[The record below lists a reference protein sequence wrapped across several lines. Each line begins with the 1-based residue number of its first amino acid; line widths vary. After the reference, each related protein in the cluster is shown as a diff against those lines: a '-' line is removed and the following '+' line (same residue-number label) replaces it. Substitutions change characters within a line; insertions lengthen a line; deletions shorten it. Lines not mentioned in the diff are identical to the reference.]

1 MDDLYSKFDF
11 LGVLMK
17 KNIYLFNVIF
27 LLLFMSVHIFFY
39 SGAFVISS
47 YFLLGVVL
55 AFTINSKLLLSKKKM
70 LIYILFVVVSFYI
83 LLPNYT
89 MNESKKKVEE
99 VNNVSINTGEKYYY
113 NTVPV
118 SVEFNI
124 ASLLQTRR
132 FYYFV
137 FYENDEQKIVLVN
150 PMTNKLIVLN
160 EEYWK
165 NE

>member
-1 MDDLYSKFDF
+1 MRKF
-11 LGVLMK
+11 V
-17 KNIYLFNVIF
+17 YLFNLIF
-27 LLLFMSVHIFFY
+27 LLLFVAVHIFFY
-39 SGAFVISS
+39 SGAFVVSS
-47 YFLLGVVL
+47 HFLVGVVL
-55 AFTINSKLLLSKKKM
+55 AFTINSKLILSKKRM
-70 LIYILFVVVSFYI
+70 FLYILFVVVAFYV

-99 VNNVSINTGEKYYY
+99 VNNVSISTSERYYY

-118 SVEFNI
+118 NVEFNI

-132 FYYFV
+132 FYNFV